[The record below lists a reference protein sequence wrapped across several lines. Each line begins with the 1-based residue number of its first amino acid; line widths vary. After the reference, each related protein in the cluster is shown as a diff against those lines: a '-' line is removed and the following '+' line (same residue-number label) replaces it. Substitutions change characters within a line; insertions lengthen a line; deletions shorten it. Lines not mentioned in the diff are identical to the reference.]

1 MTQRKSVLCIRNC
14 AENSCWGKLI
24 AARLHFEKRITVLFS
39 DHMECE
45 YYHNNWII
53 TIGMSSP
60 WNDSPILNT
69 FIVMVSITKCVQ
81 NSFKLILGGHL
92 RFLLR
97 FGAFRKPPYRSLIF
111 DYDSNHACRESYFWI
126 AVLDLIFEWHFQSC
140 FSRFVCDFFYF

>member
-1 MTQRKSVLCIRNC
+1 MWHKRKSVLCIRNC

-81 NSFKLILGGHL
+81 NSFELILGGHL
-92 RFLLR
+92 RFCLD
-97 FGAFRKPPYRSLIF
+97 F
-111 DYDSNHACRESYFWI
+111 HFWI
-126 AVLDLIFEWHFQSC
+126 AVINLIFERHFQSC
-140 FSRFVCDFFYF
+140 LSRFTWDFFSIFNTVRTS